1 MTEVEKSDTAR
12 VAAKMTVMFKALK
25 TIRTEAAAAKD
36 DTGCVGA
43 GRRLERIHRAAQAAL
58 DAYRGT
64 D

>member
-1 MTEVEKSDTAR
+1 MNEVEKVNTAR
-12 VAAKMTVMFKALK
+12 VVAMRKALK
-25 TIRTEAAAAKD
+25 TIRTEAAAAKDAKD

-43 GRRLERIHRAAQAAL
+43 GRRLERIHGAAQAAL

>member
-1 MTEVEKSDTAR
+1 MNETEIADTAE
-12 VAAKMTVMFKALK
+12 KLKVMRKALK

>member
-1 MTEVEKSDTAR
+1 MNEVEKVNTAR
-12 VAAKMTVMFKALK
+12 VVAMRKALK